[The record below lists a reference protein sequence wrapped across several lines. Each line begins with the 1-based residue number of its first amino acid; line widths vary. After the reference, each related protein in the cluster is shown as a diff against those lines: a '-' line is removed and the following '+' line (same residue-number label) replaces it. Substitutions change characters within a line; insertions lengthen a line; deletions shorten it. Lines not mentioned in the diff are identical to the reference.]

1 MSRTSVDVTAEPP
14 TSADP
19 ISLAAYA
26 RMRGVSR
33 EAVSVAVKKGRL
45 QASVGRLKGRPAII
59 DVDLADREWAAST
72 DLSKAPGYV
81 KERAA
86 PVAEHVE
93 LLEYSLPL
101 EAAREKHWRAN
112 LAELEYRTQAGELI
126 EASEVAARFTEVVSV
141 AKTKLLGIA
150 ARVRQ
155 RLPQLT
161 ADDVRVV
168 DDLVREA
175 LEGLAD
181 GTQAEGEQ
189 P

>member
-1 MSRTSVDVTAEPP
+1 M
-14 TSADP
+14 
-19 ISLAAYA
+19 
-26 RMRGVSR
+26 
-33 EAVSVAVKKGRL
+33 AVKKGRL

-59 DVDLADREWAAST
+59 NVDLADREWAAST

-86 PVAEHVE
+86 PAPASPSPADDI
-93 LLEYSLPL
+93 EYSLPL

-126 EASEVAARFTEVVSV
+126 EASEVSARFTEVVTV

-155 RLPQLT
+155 RLPHLT
-161 ADDVRVV
+161 ADDVRIV

-181 GTQAEGEQ
+181 GS
-189 P
+189 